1 MASSR
6 ADPWF
11 FFRRAGFANSVL
23 QVLVHCAPLRDWF
36 ERLAASCAELEA
48 KKRAAVAVPPLVRVF
63 MQLLHDYRHGI
74 GQDDPNVSPWS
85 PFAAPL
91 PALKLAS
98 RLVPTVMPGRKTV
111 LEQQDAQEFLFLL
124 LDSIHASLLDAG
136 AAVKDDPAKS
146 VYYASDSDDD
156 DDGSSTT
163 SSNNNSGTANGAAGD
178 ASSSSSGK
186 ANGGGD
192 GWTEIGPASRKSV
205 VITAEKTWRD
215 SPVSQ
220 LLRGRLRSTLKRRNA
235 NSSISIEP
243 FFALSLEP
251 LAGGA
256 VAAALPDKRRPGA
269 QAQHVALS
277 QLLKA
282 FLEPERVTT
291 LSHNTTVAREKQTSL
306 EQLPPHLLI
315 HIARFAFVNGAT
327 RKLDTHVEF
336 GTELDVPVDLFALHT
351 APPAPLRYR
360 LRGVVRH
367 HGATATSGHYTACVL
382 VHKPATKAA
391 PAGTDEWY
399 LCDDTRVSPIAESAV
414 LASTDTAY
422 LLMFERV

>member
-1 MASSR
+1 MC
-6 ADPWF
+6 
-11 FFRRAGFANSVL
+11 AGFANSVL

-36 ERLAASCAELEA
+36 ERLAVACTELEA
-48 KKRAAVAVPPLVRVF
+48 KKRAAVAVPPLLRVF
-63 MQLLHDYRHGI
+63 MQLLHDYRHGV

-91 PALKLAS
+91 PPLKLAS

-124 LDSIHASLLDAG
+124 LDSIHASLLDAS
-136 AAVKDDPAKS
+136 AAVKDDPARS

-156 DDGSSTT
+156 DS
-163 SSNNNSGTANGAAGD
+163 SSNGSGGGGGGGGGAAVGGD
-178 ASSSSSGK
+178 ASSSNSSGK
-186 ANGGGD
+186 AAAANGAGD

-205 VITAEKTWRD
+205 VITAEKTWRE

-269 QAQHVALS
+269 QAQHVTLAH
-277 QLLKA
+277 LLKA

-382 VHKPATKAA
+382 VHKPATTKSA
-391 PAGTDEWY
+391 PATDEWY